1 MCHNRSTRCFYHP
14 TKRHNE
20 EDMTMFLAHSTQIRM
35 WKTAHQDI
43 SNSVTYIL
51 DPSLH
56 GYEPND
62 GDG

>member
-1 MCHNRSTRCFYHP
+1 
-14 TKRHNE
+14 
-20 EDMTMFLAHSTQIRM
+20 MFLAHSTQIRM
-35 WKTAHQDI
+35 SKTAHQDI